1 MCELLGMSANVPTD
15 ICFSFTGLMQRG
27 GRTGP
32 HRDGW
37 GITFYE
43 GKGFRTFKDPT
54 PSCQSKIAELV
65 QNYPIKSCAVISH
78 IRQANRGG
86 VNLENTHPFTRE
98 LWGRYWTFAH
108 NGQLTGYQDLP
119 SGRHR
124 PVGQTDSEAAFCW
137 LLDEL
142 EKHYPDIP
150 QDMAGVFAFVAK
162 LCDQLREKGVFNML
176 LSDGEYVMSYCTN
189 HLYWI
194 TRRAPFGHA
203 ALLDEDVEINFQ
215 EETTPN
221 DVVSVIATQPLTG
234 NEVWQRMKPG
244 EYNLFHFGELIDS
257 NVGMLNDIE
266 FVPGRPGDQ
275 APKAPLE

>member
-244 EYNLFHFGELIDS
+244 EYNLFHFGELIDPS
-257 NVGMLNDIE
+257 FRSQFQN
-266 FVPGRPGDQ
+266 
-275 APKAPLE
+275 

>member
-43 GKGFRTFKDPT
+43 GKGFRTFKDPS

-108 NGQLTGYQDLP
+108 NGQLTDYQHLI

-124 PVGQTDSEAAFCW
+124 PVGETDSEVAFCW

-142 EKHYPDIP
+142 EHRYPQIP
-150 QDMAGVFAFVAK
+150 EDMTEVFAYIAT
-162 LCDQLREKGVFNML
+162 LCDKLRAKGVFNML
-176 LSDGEYVMSYCTN
+176 LSDGDYVMSYCTN

-203 ALLDEDVEINFQ
+203 ALIDEDVEVNFQ

-221 DVVSVIATQPLTG
+221 DVVSVIATQPLTM
-234 NEVWQRMKPG
+234 NEIWQRMKPG
-244 EYNLFHFGELIDS
+244 EYNLFHCGELIAT
-257 NVGMLNDIE
+257 NVEQLGDVE
-266 FVPGRPGDQ
+266 FVPGKPGDQ
-275 APKAPLE
+275 SPKAPLE